1 MDSHGFFLMFLAISQ
16 DFPHVSCFFLVSN
29 SIEIESWTSDLSK
42 ERGYQNIKDMLPRN
56 IRSLLEFNAE
66 NVEHTSW
73 RSDRDFNSARFGILA
88 S

>member
-1 MDSHGFFLMFLAISQ
+1 
-16 DFPHVSCFFLVSN
+16 LVSN